1 MLIHKYYSNWRKS
14 GWEITAC
21 LNIKRRL
28 ARYHAE
34 SSPPSPM
41 KLTRCWPVYP
51 NARALNF
58 LLYHLWDE
66 AFIPVSSKGD
76 VCMSVNYMDI
86 IHCLTA
92 WHTILKTTGKPW
104 QLMVLN
110 PTKLIS
116 DVPLGKRLGPLY
128 FFIHINGLPSVV
140 TSKVLLFASD
150 CLLHWGYLIDC
161 RRGCVATASYS
172 SGMQWDDRWGHVIQC
187 R

>member
-1 MLIHKYYSNWRKS
+1 
-14 GWEITAC
+14 
-21 LNIKRRL
+21 
-28 ARYHAE
+28 
-34 SSPPSPM
+34 
-41 KLTRCWPVYP
+41 
-51 NARALNF
+51 
-58 LLYHLWDE
+58 
-66 AFIPVSSKGD
+66 
-76 VCMSVNYMDI
+76 MSVNYMDM

-150 CLLHWGYLIDC
+150 CLLHGAIWSTADKGVLQQQLTAVGCSEMIDGGMWFNAGKC
-161 RRGCVATASYS
+161 YVMHVSRLCVPISIVYANALYVSIMWPS
-172 SGMQWDDRWGHVIQC
+172 AISILELPRHLNHPIPFI
-187 R
+187 